1 MYVKIIASLRWDVF
15 WDTVYVK
22 CKFASFSPTHV
33 NIAVAD
39 DVPDAEISVEIGNI
53 TSIKSGIFV
62 NDGWW

>member
-1 MYVKIIASLRWDVF
+1 M
-15 WDTVYVK
+15 YVK

-62 NDGWW
+62 NDGW